1 MNRFITTIA
10 LLLAATPALL
20 ADVPESEIRFHCER
34 DTARI
39 NRILEKTVRLDRKD
53 AVEAIIAE
61 FIGTP
66 YKEGTLEGET
76 ELLTIN
82 IDEMDARTLVENV
95 VAMSRSLNAA
105 VPVWRNFA
113 DRLENVR
120 YRKGEIWGY
129 VSRLHYPSQWVGE
142 NVYRGNVKEITEN
155 LPGNQQTSKSLIYMT
170 RHRDE
175 YPALKDS
182 SIYEGIRDMEST
194 YRSHRYPYMRK
205 ESIGKKQVVEELRTG
220 DIILLLSKDPDLDAS
235 HMGLIRIR
243 NGKAYLIHAS
253 KEAGKVVEEKNP
265 LDDFFRHE
273 GRNYAGYRIIRIEE

>member
-1 MNRFITTIA
+1 MNRIITSIT
-10 LLLAATPALL
+10 LLLAATSQMS
-20 ADVPESEIRFHCER
+20 ADVHDTDIRFHCER

-39 NRILEKTVRLDRKD
+39 NRILENTVKLDRKD
-53 AVEAIIAE
+53 ATEALINE
-61 FIGTP
+61 FLGTP
-66 YKEGTLEGET
+66 YKESTLEGET
-76 ELLTIN
+76 EQLTIN
-82 IDEMDARTLVENV
+82 VDEVDDRTLVDNIV
-95 VAMSRSLNAA
+95 SLRRSLNAA

-120 YRKGEIWGY
+120 YRKGQLWGY
-129 VSRLHYPSQWVGE
+129 ASRLHYPSQWVGE

-155 LPGNQQTSKSLIYMT
+155 LPGNQQTNKSLIYMS

-175 YPALKDS
+175 FPALKDS
-182 SIYEGIRDMEST
+182 SIYEGIRDMEAS

-205 ESIGKKQVVEELRTG
+205 ESIGKKQVVEMLRTG
-220 DIILLLSKDPDLDAS
+220 DIIMLLSKDPDLDVS
-235 HMGLIRIR
+235 HMGFIRIR
-243 NGKAYLIHAS
+243 DGKAYLIHAS